1 MRNQIHSV
9 MPQAPTIP
17 LLDAS
22 SLPTAED
29 WAVVESLTGL
39 GVDFDPDEDRFAGM
53 SVGSDSFD

>member
-1 MRNQIHSV
+1 MRHQIQSAIPH
-9 MPQAPTIP
+9 APTIP

-39 GVDFDPDEDRFAGM
+39 GLDFDPDEDAFAGM
-53 SVGSDSFD
+53 SVGFDSFD

>member
-1 MRNQIHSV
+1 MRNHIQATV
-9 MPQAPTIP
+9 PTAPTIP

-39 GVDFDPDEDRFAGM
+39 GVDFDPDDDRFAGM
-53 SVGSDSFD
+53 SVGADSFD